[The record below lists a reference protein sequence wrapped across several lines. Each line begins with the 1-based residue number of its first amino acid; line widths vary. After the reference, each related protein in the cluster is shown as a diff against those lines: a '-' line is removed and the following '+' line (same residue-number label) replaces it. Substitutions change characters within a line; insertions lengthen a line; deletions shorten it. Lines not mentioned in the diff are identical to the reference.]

1 MGSLHDRA
9 QRHRRAGNL
18 AGAEQ
23 LYRRMLNTTPQD
35 GRAHQGLAI
44 VFAQQGRLDQAI
56 DAIARAVAAEPGNL
70 AALTNQ
76 ANLLAAAD
84 RLEEAL
90 ASYEAALRIAPRS
103 IVLLQGYAAALQ
115 RLARPA
121 QAADAYGRLLALQP
135 DNAEA
140 HREHA
145 DILAALGR
153 TQDALAGYDAALE
166 LKPQDPQILN
176 NRGNLLRQMRRF
188 AEALDSYDHA
198 LAIAPGLA
206 VALTNRGVALSELGR
221 FEEALANHESA
232 LAVAPTLTAAMNNR
246 GFTLRQMGR
255 TAEALASYDQALA
268 LEPDYPAALNNRAKA
283 LCEID
288 RIDEG
293 FADFMRA
300 AALTHVPNSET
311 PDTPEHRLR
320 HDREQQIHLAM
331 AGRPADAFHIEGG
344 TRLAS
349 VMGPGLAGVTA
360 AWRAAVPGIVVIDG
374 FLSPEALAQLRRF
387 CWGSTIWRRNYE
399 NGYLGAFPETGF
411 ACPLLAQIASA
422 LRAGL
427 PDIFAPHPLRYLWA
441 FKYDGAMAGTAIHAD
456 EAAVNVNFWITPDE
470 ANRDP
475 QSGGLVV
482 WDKAAP
488 LDWNFDRFNNDADA
502 ARRFLEDAG
511 ASARTIA
518 HRANRAVIF
527 DSNLFHATDRIA
539 FRPGYTNRRINITL
553 LYGRRGA

>member
-1 MGSLHDRA
+1 V
-9 QRHRRAGNL
+9 GNL

-23 LYRRMLNTTPQD
+23 IYRHILNAAPRD
-35 GRAHQGLAI
+35 GAAHQGLAI
-44 VFAQQGRLDQAI
+44 VFAQQGRLDAAVE
-56 DAIARAVAAEPGNL
+56 AIAGAVAADPGNL

-76 ANLLAAAD
+76 ANLLAAAGKPD
-84 RLEEAL
+84 EAL
-90 ASYEAALRIAPRS
+90 TSYETALRIAPRS
-103 IVLLQGYAAALQ
+103 IVLLQGYAATLHM
-115 RLARPA
+115 LDRPA

-140 HREHA
+140 HKQQA
-145 DILAALGR
+145 DILAALDR
-153 TQDALAGYDAALE
+153 SQEALAGYDAALA
-166 LKPQDPQILN
+166 LAPHDPQLLN
-176 NRGNLLRQMRRF
+176 NRGNLLRRMRRF
-188 AEALDSYDHA
+188 EEALDSYERA
-198 LAIAPGLA
+198 LALAPGLA

-221 FEEALANHESA
+221 LEEALTSHESA
-232 LAVAPTLTAAMNNR
+232 LAIAPALAAAMNNK

-255 TAEALASYDQALA
+255 TAEALACYDRALA
-268 LEPDYPAALNNRAKA
+268 LEPGYAAALNNRAKA

-288 RIDEG
+288 RIDDG

-300 AALTHVPNSET
+300 AALTQAEPGANM
-311 PDTPEHRLR
+311 PEHHLR

-331 AGRPADAFHIEGG
+331 AGHSSQGFRIDGG
-344 TRLAS
+344 ARLAS
-349 VMGPGLAGVTA
+349 VMGPGLADAAMSWQTA
-360 AWRAAVPGIVVIDG
+360 DPRIVVIDD
-374 FLSPEALAQLRRF
+374 FLTPEALAQLRRF
-387 CWGSTIWRRNYE
+387 CWGSTIWRRNYQ

-411 ACPLLAQIASA
+411 ACPLLAQIAA
-422 LRAGL
+422 ELRSGL
-427 PDIFAPHPLRYLWA
+427 PAIFASHPLRYLWA
-441 FKYDGAMAGTAIHAD
+441 FKYDGAMAGTTVHAD

-511 ASARTIA
+511 ANARTIA

-553 LYGRRGA
+553 LYGARAAPAVA

>member
-1 MGSLHDRA
+1 MGSLHDQA

-18 AGAEQ
+18 VGAEQ
-23 LYRRMLNTTPQD
+23 LYRRILNTVPQD
-35 GRAHQGLAI
+35 GPAHQGLAI

-90 ASYEAALRIAPRS
+90 ASYEVALRSAPRS
-103 IVLLQGYAAALQ
+103 IVLLQGYAATLHS
-115 RLARPA
+115 LARPA

-140 HREHA
+140 HKEHA

-153 TQDALAGYDAALE
+153 TQDALAGYDAALA

-188 AEALDSYDHA
+188 AEAQDSYDHA

-221 FEEALANHESA
+221 FEEALADHESA
-232 LAVAPTLTAAMNNR
+232 LAVAPTLAAAMNNR

-255 TAEALASYDQALA
+255 TAEALVSYDQALA
-268 LEPDYPAALNNRAKA
+268 LEPDYAAALNNRAKA

-300 AALTHVPNSET
+300 AALTHAPDPHT

-320 HDREQQIHLAM
+320 HDREQQVHLAM
-331 AGRPADAFHIEGG
+331 AGRPAGAFHIEGG
-344 TRLAS
+344 ARLAS
-349 VMGPGLAGVTA
+349 VMGPGLAGATA
-360 AWRAAVPGIVVIDG
+360 AWRAASPGIVVIDD
-374 FLSPEALAQLRRF
+374 FLTLEALAQLRRF

-411 ACPLLAQIASA
+411 ACPLLAQIAGA

-427 PDIFAPHPLRYLWA
+427 PAIFAPHPLRYLWA

-456 EAAVNVNFWITPDE
+456 EAAINVNFWITPDE

-502 ARRFLEDAG
+502 ARRFLENAG
-511 ASARTIA
+511 ARARTIA
-518 HRANRAVIF
+518 HRANRTVIF